1 MRPLNEQLAADLLEA
16 GKKVFLETGFRDA
29 SLRKIA
35 ALLGVTTG
43 AIYRYYTD
51 KEALFD
57 AIVSGP
63 AEELVNRYRRAQQ
76 EYASKPLEVQ
86 LQGLM
91 GVSEENSWMMDFIY
105 AHFDVFKLIV
115 CHSAGTRYEHY
126 IDILVEIEANS
137 AIQLAEKM
145 LAAGYRLPPIG
156 EELAHM
162 ISSGLFNCMF
172 ETVRHDM
179 PKEKALDYTGSYQL
193 FYTAGWMKMLGLK
206 EGDEV

>member
-1 MRPLNEQLAADLLEA
+1 MRPLNEQLAEDLLEA
-16 GKKVFLETGFRDA
+16 GKQVFLEVGFRDA

-35 ALLGVTTG
+35 AMLGVTTG

-63 AEELVNRYRRAQQ
+63 AEELVNQYRTAQQ
-76 EYASKPLEVQ
+76 EYAKLPLEAQ
-86 LQGLM
+86 LQGIAGL
-91 GVSEENSWMMDFIY
+91 SEESSWMMDFIY
-105 AHFDVFKLIV
+105 DHFDVFKLIV
-115 CHSAGTRYEHY
+115 CSSVGTRYEHY

-137 AIQLAEKM
+137 SVRLMEKM
-145 LAAGYRLPPIG
+145 LEAGYQLRPLD

-179 PKEKALDYTGSYQL
+179 PKEKALAYTGSYQL
-193 FYTAGWMKMLGLK
+193 FYTAGWMKILG
-206 EGDEV
+206 

>member
-16 GKKVFLETGFRDA
+16 GKKVFLEVGFRDA

-35 ALLGVTTG
+35 AMLDVTTG

-57 AIVSGP
+57 AIVSEP
-63 AEELVNRYRRAQQ
+63 AEELVNRYRRSQQ
-76 EYASKPLEVQ
+76 AYAALPLEEQ
-86 LQGLM
+86 LSGIT

-105 AHFDVFKLIV
+105 DHFEEFKLIV
-115 CHSAGTRYEHY
+115 CGSAGTKYEHY

-137 AIQLAEKM
+137 SMQLTEKM
-145 LAAGYRLPPIG
+145 IEAGYDPLPLN

-162 ISSGLFNCMF
+162 ISSGLFNCIF
-172 ETVRHDM
+172 ETVRHEM
-179 PKEKALDYTGSYQL
+179 PRDKAYAYTRSYQK
-193 FYTAGWMKMLGLK
+193 FYTAGWMKLLGIK
-206 EGDEV
+206 EGD

>member
-1 MRPLNEQLAADLLEA
+1 MRPLNEQLAEDLLEA
-16 GKKVFLETGFRDA
+16 GKQVFLEVGFRDA

-35 ALLGVTTG
+35 AMLGVTTG

-63 AEELVNRYRRAQQ
+63 AEELVNQYRTAQQ
-76 EYASKPLEVQ
+76 EYAKLPLEAQ
-86 LQGLM
+86 LQGIAGL
-91 GVSEENSWMMDFIY
+91 SEESSWMMDLIY
-105 AHFDVFKLIV
+105 DHFDVFKLIV
-115 CHSAGTRYEHY
+115 CSSVGTRYEHY

-137 AIQLAEKM
+137 SVRLMEKM
-145 LAAGYRLPPIG
+145 LEAGYQLRPLD

-179 PKEKALDYTGSYQL
+179 PKEKALAYTGSYQL
-193 FYTAGWMKMLGLK
+193 FYTAGWMKSLGLK
-206 EGDEV
+206 EGD

>member
-1 MRPLNEQLAADLLEA
+1 MRPLNEPLAADLLEA

-86 LQGLM
+86 LQGLT

-179 PKEKALDYTGSYQL
+179 PKEKALDYTSSYQL

>member
-1 MRPLNEQLAADLLEA
+1 MRPLNEQLAEDLLEA
-16 GKKVFLETGFRDA
+16 GKKVFLEVGFRDA

-35 ALLGVTTG
+35 AMLGVTTG

-63 AEELVNRYRRAQQ
+63 AEELVNRYRTSQQ
-76 EYASKPLEVQ
+76 EYAALPLETQ
-86 LQGLM
+86 LQGIA
-91 GVSEENSWMMDFIY
+91 GVSEANTWMMDFIY
-105 AHFDVFKLIV
+105 DHFDVFKLIV
-115 CHSAGTRYEHY
+115 CSSVGTRYEHY

-137 AIQLAEKM
+137 SVRLTEKM
-145 LAAGYRLPPIG
+145 LEAGYQLPPLDD
-156 EELAHM
+156 ELAHM

-179 PKEKALDYTGSYQL
+179 PKEKALAYTGSYQL
-193 FYTAGWMKMLGLK
+193 FYTAGWMKILGLK
-206 EGDEV
+206 EGE

>member
-1 MRPLNEQLAADLLEA
+1 MRPLNEQLAEDLLEA
-16 GKKVFLETGFRDA
+16 GKRVFLEVGFRDA

-35 ALLGVTTG
+35 AMLGVTTG

-63 AEELVNRYRRAQQ
+63 AEELVNQYRTAQQ
-76 EYASKPLEVQ
+76 EYAKLPLEAQ
-86 LQGLM
+86 LQGIAGL
-91 GVSEENSWMMDFIY
+91 SEESSWMMDFIY
-105 AHFDVFKLIV
+105 DHFDVFKLIACSSV
-115 CHSAGTRYEHY
+115 GTRYEHY

-137 AIQLAEKM
+137 SVRLMEKM
-145 LAAGYRLPPIG
+145 LEAGYQLRPLD

-179 PKEKALDYTGSYQL
+179 PKEKALAYTGSYQL
-193 FYTAGWMKMLGLK
+193 FYTAGWMKILGLK
-206 EGDEV
+206 EGD